1 MVQSSIQHFHFQ
13 EYKIALPSYFTDQGK
28 PARSW
33 EFQEPLV
40 FKRFD
45 SFVERLHTML
55 EFFSTAVQVRNVSGK
70 KSLSSLPKVHE
81 AGESGDW
88 WDPWESLDKQHWQG
102 LRGVQGKNISDEG
115 KIPLPKRQ
123 HFKNCNSNSTIHS
136 PRKLLEPTSLNQRS
150 IHTQSHL

>member
-1 MVQSSIQHFHFQ
+1 MFSGGDNQCLVQSSIQHFHFQ

-70 KSLSSLPKVHE
+70 NHFPPSKSS
-81 AGESGDW
+81 
-88 WDPWESLDKQHWQG
+88 
-102 LRGVQGKNISDEG
+102 
-115 KIPLPKRQ
+115 
-123 HFKNCNSNSTIHS
+123 
-136 PRKLLEPTSLNQRS
+136 
-150 IHTQSHL
+150 

>member
-55 EFFSTAVQVRNVSGK
+55 EFFSTAVQVRNFSRK
-70 KSLSSLPKVHE
+70 KSLSSFEKFMKLEKVE
-81 AGESGDW
+81 IGGI
-88 WDPWESLDKQHWQG
+88 
-102 LRGVQGKNISDEG
+102 RGKALTSNIGKVYEEFKVKPFLMKAS
-115 KIPLPKRQ
+115 IPLPKRQ
-123 HFKNCNSNSTIHS
+123 HFNDKNSNQRYIHQ
-136 PRKLLEPTSLNQRS
+136 RNLLNRS
-150 IHTQSHL
+150 I